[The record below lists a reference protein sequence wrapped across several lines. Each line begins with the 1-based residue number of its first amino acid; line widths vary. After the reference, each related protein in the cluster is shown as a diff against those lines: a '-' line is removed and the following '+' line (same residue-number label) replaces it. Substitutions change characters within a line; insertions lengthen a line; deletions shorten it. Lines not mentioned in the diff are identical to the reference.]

1 MRMRRMLPADIPA
14 LADLASEAFW
24 NDEVFAWIFPDRA
37 QFPDDFKR
45 NWVGMFR
52 SHLYKPGWHCFVSE
66 TEEGDPTWSGRSDL
80 TGFAMWERRGYSSV
94 AKSWQQDSI
103 SNCMSLSS
111 VSRISGLTK
120 TTIVVQ
126 RLLHGMNCA
135 YNYVFS
141 PIRSLDQRN
150 LQRFNEVLKGD
161 YAEEVEG
168 WYLLMIGVSPKH
180 QRHGIGTSL
189 IDWGLQRAQNE
200 SVICMLES
208 SETVKGLYKRKGFQK
223 VRLLEITKGITS
235 DQMVW
240 RPQ

>member
-1 MRMRRMLPADIPA
+1 MLRNPG
-14 LADLASEAFW
+14 
-24 NDEVFAWIFPDRA
+24 NRTVFRTA
-37 QFPDDFKR
+37 
-45 NWVGMFR
+45 
-52 SHLYKPGWHCFVSE
+52 C
-66 TEEGDPTWSGRSDL
+66 
-80 TGFAMWERRGYSSV
+80 
-94 AKSWQQDSI
+94 
-103 SNCMSLSS
+103 LSS

-120 TTIVVQ
+120 TTIVGQ

-135 YNYVFS
+135 YNYFFS

-150 LQRFNEVLKGD
+150 LQRFNEVLKGG
-161 YAEEVEG
+161 YAEEKEG

-189 IDWGLQRAQNE
+189 IDWGLQRAQEE

-208 SETVKGLYKRKGFQK
+208 SDTIKGLYKRKGFQK

-240 RPQ
+240 RPK